1 MFGLKHVDGS
11 HVHRPVSHRAMGS
24 DVRGTG
30 HLNGVAAARDLSEGV
45 VVSGQFN
52 AQPIQS
58 GSDSYY
64 TLLLSP

>member
-1 MFGLKHVDGS
+1 
-11 HVHRPVSHRAMGS
+11 MGS